1 MYELPTSVIID
12 GKQYKIRNNGDYRI
26 ILDVIAACEDSD
38 LNSTEQ
44 AVEALIIFYDDL
56 SCMNDIWATFVDVK
70 DAVNAMMQSISMNGA
85 NVGHTA
91 KHKLIDW
98 KQDEAL
104 IVSAINNV
112 ARTEIRALSYLHW
125 WTFLGYYMAV
135 GESSLS
141 TVVSIR
147 DKIAK
152 HKKLEKYEQEF
163 RKDNPQYFTWNQTTL
178 TENEKAF
185 EDEINENW

>member
-1 MYELPTSVIID
+1 MYELPTTVNVN
-12 GKQYKIRNNGDYRI
+12 GVKYGIRNNGDYRV

-44 AVEALIIFYDDL
+44 AVEALIIFYADIT
-56 SCMNDIWATFVDVK
+56 CINDIWATFVDVK
-70 DAVNAMMQSISMNGA
+70 AAVNAMMQFIGMNQTAGYNA
-85 NVGHTA
+85 HT
-91 KHKLIDW
+91 KLIDW

-112 ARTEIRALSYLHW
+112 ARTEIRALPYLHW

-141 TVVSIR
+141 TVVGIR
-147 DKIAK
+147 NKLAK

-178 TENEKAF
+178 TEDEKAF
-185 EDEINENW
+185 EDKINENW